1 MQSCEHSHWCIS
13 PFRFFGQFLPKYQFG
28 SFPCPQCAI
37 ARQLQWWR
45 SQLQKL
51 GIEWRSKVQTGPE
64 ILTANKRKSYFFI
77 FLMLPFYCKAMVPG
91 HIQIGGSFK
100 VFFKY
105 PSWLFFKFYCYLS
118 LASHGGHTCYQF
130 RVPRNLRIDIKD
142 RLEEYSQ
149 SIEIDILLTSKYN
162 QF

>member
-100 VFFKY
+100 VLFKY
-105 PSWLFFKFYCYLS
+105 PSWLFFKFYCCLS
-118 LASHGGHTCYQF
+118 LLSHGPSGGIVGENRSTRSKTTVSSK
-130 RVPRNLRIDIKD
+130 RVSPLGSNGTPL
-142 RLEEYSQ
+142 LGSH
-149 SIEIDILLTSKYN
+149 SAIL
-162 QF
+162 